1 MKHKRFL
8 RLFGMALALLVL
20 FTLPALSRADVGNFS
35 GGSDYGG
42 SSDWGGSD
50 WGSSSSGWGSSGW
63 SSDGYS
69 TSGSG
74 GSNIGILPVIIIVVL
89 VIIFL
94 GKYKKNMN
102 EAAKGAG
109 AARKMTPRASLLPI
123 SKLSETD
130 PEFSEN
136 EIKEKIGNLYI
147 KLQNAWQDKKW
158 DPMRAHLTDQLYNQF
173 ARQLDELIRNNRTNY
188 VERIAVLGVD
198 LLGISQDEVNDTLVA
213 RVKTRIVD
221 YTVDD
226 ATGNV
231 VSGSKTIERFMEYEW
246 TLIRSRG
253 AKTEHS
259 ENAETVHCANCG
271 APLDVSY
278 SSKCEYCGAVTVNSQ
293 YDWVI
298 SSIKGISQ
306 RSS

>member
-8 RLFGMALALLVL
+8 RLFGIALAMLIL
-20 FTLPALSRADVGNFS
+20 FAFPALSLADAGNFS
-35 GGSDYGG
+35 GDSDYGG
-42 SSDWGGSD
+42 GGDWGGSD
-50 WGSSSSGWGSSGW
+50 WGSSSGGWGD
-63 SSDGYS
+63 DGYYV
-69 TSGSG
+69 SG
-74 GSNIGILPVIIIVVL
+74 GGSDIGFLPVIVIIVI

-94 GKYKKNMN
+94 SRFRKGMN
-102 EAAKGAG
+102 NAAKGAG
-109 AARKMTPRASLLPI
+109 TVTAATPRASLMPV
-123 SKLSETD
+123 SKLLETD

-136 EIKEKIGNLYI
+136 ELKEKIGNLYI

-158 DPMRAHLTDQLYNQF
+158 DPMRAHMTDQLYNQF
-173 ARQLDELIRNNRTNY
+173 ARQLDELVRNHRTNY
-188 VERIAVLGVD
+188 VERIAVLSVD
-198 LLGISQDEVNDTLVA
+198 LLGIAQDEVNDTLVA

-231 VSGSKTIERFMEYEW
+231 VSGSKTTERFMEYEW
-246 TLIRSRG
+246 TLIRSHG

-259 ENAETVHCANCG
+259 DHPETVHCANCG
-271 APLDVSY
+271 APLEISY
-278 SSKCEYCGAVTVNSQ
+278 SAKCEYCGAVTVNSQ

-306 RSS
+306 RSA